1 MKVGMLEIRGF
12 CCRYGKV
19 SAVLGLSLDVK
30 EGELVSL
37 IGANGAGKTTTLK
50 AVSGLLSNIEGR
62 SGFWERSSRAPPLG
76 QSSIRAS
83 PTVRKEGGGVPVPS
97 MRLEHGPAITKKGF
111 LRRMEFY
118 AHCGLEALGASHE
131 SI

>member
-1 MKVGMLEIRGF
+1 MLEIRGL

-37 IGANGAGKTTTLK
+37 IGANDAGKPTTLK

-62 SGFWERSSRAPPLG
+62 SRFWEKSSRAPPLG
-76 QSSIRAS
+76 QSSIWAS
-83 PTVRKEGGGVPVPS
+83 PTVLKEGRCSHAFDATRTWSGHN
-97 MRLEHGPAITKKGF
+97 EKGLF
-111 LRRMEFY
+111 
-118 AHCGLEALGASHE
+118 A
-131 SI
+131 

>member
-1 MKVGMLEIRGF
+1 MSTSVTKVGMVEIRGL

-37 IGANGAGKTTTLK
+37 IGADGAGKTTTLK

-62 SGFWERSSRAPPLG
+62 SRFWERSSRAPPLG
-76 QSSIRAS
+76 QSSIWAS
-83 PTVRKEGGGVPVPS
+83 PTVRNATRTSSGHNE
-97 MRLEHGPAITKKGF
+97 KGLF
-111 LRRMEFY
+111 
-118 AHCGLEALGASHE
+118 A
-131 SI
+131 

>member
-1 MKVGMLEIRGF
+1 MPTSVMKVGMLEIRGL

-37 IGANGAGKTTTLK
+37 IGANGAGKPTNLK

-62 SGFWERSSRAPPLG
+62 SRFWERSSRAPPLG
-76 QSSIRAS
+76 QSSIWAS
-83 PTVRKEGGGVPVPS
+83 PTVRKEGGCSHAFNATRTWSGHN
-97 MRLEHGPAITKKGF
+97 EKGLF
-111 LRRMEFY
+111 
-118 AHCGLEALGASHE
+118 A
-131 SI
+131 

>member
-1 MKVGMLEIRGF
+1 MKVGTLEIRGL

-30 EGELVSL
+30 ESEPVSL
-37 IGANGAGKTTTLK
+37 IGANGARKPTTLK
-50 AVSGLLSNIEGR
+50 AVCGLVSNIEGR
-62 SGFWERSSRAPPLG
+62 SRFWERSSRAPPLG
-76 QSSIRAS
+76 QSSIWAS
-83 PTVRKEGGGVPVPS
+83 PTVRKEGAVPVPS

-118 AHCGLEALGASHE
+118 AYCGLEALGASHE